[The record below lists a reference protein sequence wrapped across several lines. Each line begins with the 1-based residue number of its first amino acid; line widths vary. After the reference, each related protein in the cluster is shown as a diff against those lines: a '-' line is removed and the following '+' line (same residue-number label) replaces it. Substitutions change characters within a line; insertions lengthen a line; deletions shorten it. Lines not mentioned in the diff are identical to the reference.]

1 MREEHLARERTNLLS
16 DLCALLAYLAKHD
29 WLTFGRA
36 AEPAAVATRF
46 GRDRAVLLV
55 YPDGR
60 EIPVDPSLLGV
71 RYWVTDA
78 IGVSAA
84 QWILRILA
92 AAREPLR
99 TLEVESR
106 PVRKIVHEDVDLLRQ
121 LPIPQHNKRESGSYI
136 AAGMPIA
143 RNLKTGVRNV
153 SIHRC
158 QIRGTNRISILQR
171 RDMCSP
177 MTPSRRI
184 GRAGSEWLQSQLAET
199 APLSGRNCPVSRLIV
214 EARGEHLYGR

>member
-1 MREEHLARERTNLLS
+1 MREEHLAKEGTNLLS
-16 DLCALLAYLAKHD
+16 DLCALLAYLAKRD
-29 WLTFGRA
+29 RLALGRA
-36 AEPAAVATRF
+36 DEPAAVATRF

-60 EIPVDPSLLGV
+60 EISVDPSLLAV
-71 RYWVTDA
+71 RYWVADP

-84 QWILRILA
+84 QWILGLLV

-106 PVRKIVHEDVDLLRQ
+106 PVRKIIYEDVDLLRQ

-136 AAGMPIA
+136 AAGLPIA
-143 RNLKTGVRNV
+143 RNLKTGVHNV

-158 QIRGTNRISILQR
+158 QISGKNRISILQR
-171 RDMCSP
+171 RGMCSP
-177 MTPSRRI
+177 TTPSRRI
-184 GRAGSEWLQSQLAET
+184 GRAGREWLQSQLAET
-199 APLSGRNCPVSRLIV
+199 APLSGRNCSVSRLIV
-214 EARGEHLYGR
+214 EARGEHLYDR